1 MDHATFDRL
10 TRLLAGGASRRHTL
24 RAIIAAALAGG
35 TAEELLAARKRKDKA
50 KARNE
55 KKDGDSNR
63 DDRDRDEKRSSG
75 DGKADRV
82 AAQGKNKNN
91 KNKKKRKRKK
101 KRNNT
106 GGNTGGNR
114 CAGTPLR
121 PGQNF
126 LGCDFSGD
134 NLRGKDLHS
143 ATFKDVDL
151 SDANLCGANLESTS
165 FADSDLS
172 DANLSF
178 VNLDSSSYSK
188 TSFAGANLTGATFRV
203 ATFSKVNFSGAN
215 LAGVDLTGANIADTD
230 FSGATFCRTVQPDGR
245 LDNRDCDICEN
256 VCGVCKDCDD
266 KDCTA
271 PDCCPN
277 PEGPGGVCVDT
288 DTDPL
293 NCGGCDRA
301 CFTNLANA
309 CVDGKCVC
317 GDEPECSG
325 DDTCCRA
332 PGGATRC
339 VDTDNDLDNCGSCN
353 VTCLI
358 PTNPCLA
365 VECRNGECVEVP
377 VGNGSPCEVDEAEGV
392 CCASGNTST
401 CVVDASCCTDAQCD
415 ASEACCEGQC
425 VDVQD
430 DPNNCGGCGEICET
444 SLIACLSNQCING
457 GCLEV
462 FAEDGEPC
470 EDGGS
475 VGICCFNVETSLCI
489 VDVRDNFDH
498 CGGCLGCDPEKA
510 DACVE
515 GVCVCGD
522 TGAGCGAHETC
533 CDGQCVNTSTDR
545 DNCGACNEICVF
557 PENPC
562 FGSDCVGGSCQQTT
576 LPDGTVC
583 VFGELDGVCCGGSCD
598 FGFEC
603 CTDAQCGAGQS
614 CCGGLCFPTAN
625 NFEHCG
631 ACNNACLP
639 TRSDTC
645 EAGVC
650 MCGENLACAENETC
664 CSGQC
669 INTDTDFDNC
679 GGCGDTCFA
688 NADTCSA
695 GECVC
700 GELDF
705 SCPEGD
711 LCCGGACIDSGDDR
725 ANCGACGNTCE
736 TDEFCDAGTCT
747 RCPGHIC
754 GNTCISLL
762 GCCDESMCPFI
773 TCRTVV
779 ACTDHECIYAND
791 PDGDPCFDARGV
803 CQTGQCV
810 CGAGG
815 FCPSGQSCCNGQ
827 CVNTDT
833 DGENCGACGEV
844 CGASLDLC
852 ITTECIAGECA
863 SVASAPGA
871 FCSDG
876 SGVCCLEGE
885 TITCEVGAAC
895 CTLDQCP
902 ALACQTAIA
911 CDANQCVYENLPDE
925 TACIN
930 GGVCVAG
937 QCRCGAGPACE
948 SGSTCCTNQC
958 IDTSSDRFNCGIC
971 GFECVDGICSGGECV
986 ACEGIPC
993 GDQCLEPPACCT
1005 VDDCLGQT
1013 CKVKTGCSAEHECL
1027 YDNAPAG
1034 TPCGFGECDSEGN
1047 CIGG

>member
-35 TAEELLAARKRKDKA
+35 TAKELLAARKRKDKA

-188 TSFAGANLTGATFRV
+188 TSFAGADLTGATFRV
-203 ATFSKVNFSGAN
+203 ATFSKVNFTGAN
-215 LAGVDLTGANIADTD
+215 LTGADLTGATVADTD

-256 VCGVCKDCDD
+256 ICGVCKDCDD
-266 KDCTA
+266 EECA
-271 PDCCPN
+271 PPDCCPN

-293 NCGGCDRA
+293 NCGGCDAA
-301 CFTNLANA
+301 CLPNLSNA
-309 CVDGKCVC
+309 CVDGECVC
-317 GDEPECSG
+317 GNEPECSG
-325 DDTCCRA
+325 GDTCCRGEG
-332 PGGATRC
+332 GGATRC
-339 VDTDNDLDNCGSCN
+339 IDTDTDPLHCGACN
-353 VTCLI
+353 AACLI
-358 PTNPCLA
+358 PLNPCLS
-365 VECRNGECVEVP
+365 VECQDGQCVEV
-377 VGNGSPCEVDEAEGV
+377 GAADGTPCELEGDPGV
-392 CCASGNTST
+392 CCAAGSSVT
-401 CVVDASCCTDAQCD
+401 CVVGTECCSNAQCD
-415 ASEACCEGQC
+415 SGEACCEGQC
-425 VDVQD
+425 IDVED
-430 DPNNCGGCGEICET
+430 DPNNCGGCDVICLT
-444 SLIACLSNQCING
+444 PTNPCLTNECIEG
-457 GCLEV
+457 GCV
-462 FAEDGEPC
+462 DGTLSDGTEC
-470 EDGGS
+470 EAFEQTG
-475 VGICCFNVETSLCI
+475 VC
-489 VDVRDNFDH
+489 
-498 CGGCLGCDPEKA
+498 CGGGGTST
-510 DACVE
+510 CVFGAE
-515 GVCVCGD
+515 CCTNAQCG
-522 TGAGCGAHETC
+522 TGQSC
-533 CDGQCVNTSTDR
+533 CEGQCVNTTTNFDRCGSCTNICPEGRATACVGGACVCGANPVCAQNEFCCPDGCFDLDTSFTHCGTCTFACPTTRADNCTDGQCHCGAGPLCAEGETCCNSQCVNTSSDT
-545 DNCGACNEICVF
+545 DNCGECGRICDPPLNSCNTVLCLEGTCNNF
-557 PENPC
+557 A
-562 FGSDCVGGSCQQTT
+562 D
-576 LPDGTVC
+576 PDGTDCAESQGEGICCFDGSAAICLAGAQCCSDDGCDVTEACCDNQCIDPNTDFDHCGICTNACVQGKADACSNGQCVC
-583 VFGELDGVCCGGSCD
+583 GSE
-598 FGFEC
+598 FEC
-603 CTDAQCGAGQS
+603 S
-614 CCGGLCFPTAN
+614 
-625 NFEHCG
+625 E
-631 ACNNACLP
+631 
-639 TRSDTC
+639 S
-645 EAGVC
+645 
-650 MCGENLACAENETC
+650 ETC
-664 CSGQC
+664 CNSQC
-669 INTDTDFDNC
+669 VDTETDFANC
-679 GGCGDTCFA
+679 GGCGDTCLA
-688 NADTCSA
+688 NADTCADS
-695 GECVC
+695 ECVC

-705 SCPEGD
+705 SCPEGN

-725 ANCGACGNTCE
+725 QNCGGCGEICGTDETCE
-736 TDEFCDAGTCT
+736 SGECTPCAGVVCAD
-747 RCPGHIC
+747 
-754 GNTCISLL
+754 TCIP
-762 GCCDESMCPFI
+762 G
-773 TCRTVV
+773 
-779 ACTDHECIYAND
+779 
-791 PDGDPCFDARGV
+791 
-803 CQTGQCV
+803 
-810 CGAGG
+810 
-815 FCPSGQSCCNGQ
+815 
-827 CVNTDT
+827 
-833 DGENCGACGEV
+833 GACCTV
-844 CGASLDLC
+844 DQCL
-852 ITTECIAGECA
+852 AGECR
-863 SVASAPGA
+863 
-871 FCSDG
+871 
-876 SGVCCLEGE
+876 
-885 TITCEVGAAC
+885 
-895 CTLDQCP
+895 
-902 ALACQTAIA
+902 TAIA
-911 CDANQCVYENLPDE
+911 CDTNQCVYENLPDE